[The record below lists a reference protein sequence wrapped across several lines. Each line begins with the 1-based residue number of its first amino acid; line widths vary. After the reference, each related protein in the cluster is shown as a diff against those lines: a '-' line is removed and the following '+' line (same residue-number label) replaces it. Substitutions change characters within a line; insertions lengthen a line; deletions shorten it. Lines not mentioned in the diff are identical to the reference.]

1 MKVHW
6 SEDDMTLALDSVRT
20 GNMSINQVSPARVI
34 TSHSF
39 YISDKQVSAAS
50 KNKRELLW
58 FLVMKIKTTI

>member
-1 MKVHW
+1 
-6 SEDDMTLALDSVRT
+6 MTLALDSVRT
-20 GNMSINQVSPARVI
+20 GNMSINQVRNIRVSAQASLV

-50 KNKRELLW
+50 KNKRALLW